1 MPSAIP
7 TANKTVAKSNAI
19 RSRFV
24 LSIQVRRISVF
35 HAKYPLMQSVSG
47 TDSIV
52 IMGRHTM
59 LCLFLCAF
67 AAFPAVAQSSPG
79 TGGIASGYDALAES
93 SGAITSPLT
102 QPTLT
107 PGALLLLE
115 LEGRFA
121 KAVETGGGKAFSA
134 WFADDGVTLNNG
146 KPAVLGRTAI
156 AAQAQ
161 WDPKTYQLTWTPQGA
176 QMGPSN
182 DMGFT
187 WGLYEGRSKDKNGGP
202 GVITGRYFTVW
213 KKLPDGTWKVAL
225 DASANE
231 PPATGECCVLPK
243 P

>member
-1 MPSAIP
+1 MVRLYFFALAVCVLVDETGVAARAQNISPNPS
-7 TANKTVAKSNAI
+7 
-19 RSRFV
+19 
-24 LSIQVRRISVF
+24 
-35 HAKYPLMQSVSG
+35 
-47 TDSIV
+47 
-52 IMGRHTM
+52 
-59 LCLFLCAF
+59 
-67 AAFPAVAQSSPG
+67 QSSSHSPVALA
-79 TGGIASGYDALAES
+79 TSPVASGYDALPQT
-93 SGAITSPLT
+93 SGVISSPLA

-107 PGALLLLE
+107 PGALMLLE

-121 KAVETGGGKAFSA
+121 KAVEAGGGKAFGT
-134 WFADDGVTLNNG
+134 WFAEDAVTLNNG

-187 WGLYEGRSKDKNGGP
+187 WGHYEGHSKDKNGGP
-202 GVITGRYFTVW
+202 VVISGRYFTVW
-213 KKLPDGTWKVAL
+213 KKVSDGTWKVAL
-225 DASANE
+225 DASADE

>member
-1 MPSAIP
+1 MTRQSSFRLFFCVLIACPL
-7 TANKTVAKSNAI
+7 VA
-19 RSRFV
+19 R
-24 LSIQVRRISVF
+24 
-35 HAKYPLMQSVSG
+35 M
-47 TDSIV
+47 
-52 IMGRHTM
+52 
-59 LCLFLCAF
+59 
-67 AAFPAVAQSSPG
+67 VAQMAPQMAPQTSPG
-79 TGGIASGYDALAES
+79 TSAAAPVYDALAQA
-93 SGAITSPLT
+93 SGAISSPLT

-121 KAVETGGGKAFSA
+121 KAVEQGGGKAFSS
-134 WFADDGVTLNNG
+134 WFADDAVTLNNG

-187 WGLYEGRSKDKNGGP
+187 WGHYEGRSKDKNGGP
-202 GVITGRYFTVW
+202 VVITGRYFTVW

>member
-1 MPSAIP
+1 
-7 TANKTVAKSNAI
+7 
-19 RSRFV
+19 
-24 LSIQVRRISVF
+24 
-35 HAKYPLMQSVSG
+35 MQSVPS

-52 IMGRHTM
+52 NMTRQSSFR
-59 LCLFLCAF
+59 LFFCVLIAC
-67 AAFPAVAQSSPG
+67 PLVAQMAPQTSPG
-79 TGGIASGYDALAES
+79 TSAAAPVYDALAQA
-93 SGAITSPLT
+93 SGAISSPLT

-121 KAVETGGGKAFSA
+121 KAVEQGGGKAFSS
-134 WFADDGVTLNNG
+134 WFADDAVTLNNG

-187 WGLYEGRSKDKNGGP
+187 WGHYEGRSKDKNGGP
-202 GVITGRYFTVW
+202 VVITGRYFTVW